1 MPSWPNSGWR
11 HDEPYPDFGAN
22 KMTPATLRQAREP
35 LTIVCVYV
43 ALYVFADWISLVQV
57 LPDTRISLW
66 NPPPACSLALLL
78 MRGMKFAPALF
89 PAAVFSDAVNGGF
102 SIGIVPALV
111 VNIIIAAGYSTVAM
125 ALRPFAGTTTGL
137 QSMRDLIGF
146 LGVVCAGVL
155 GIAASTGGALVLLH
169 VIPPDRFV
177 TAVRNF
183 WIGDVT
189 GIVGLFP
196 VLVTAP
202 SAWERLKKLPTLTSL
217 ADFLLFALM
226 LVLVLWVVFW
236 GASSKEF
243 HTFYL
248 LLLPMIWIGVR
259 HGLPWCAIAILIEQL
274 ALIFVFVWRDYSM
287 PEFIDFQLVSLAIAT
302 TGLVVGTVVT
312 ERQRTE
318 LRLRDHQAELDRM
331 ARLTTA
337 GALGSAIVHEISQ
350 PLATIAT
357 YAHACRVSLTSTLQK
372 PDFLSET
379 LAKVESE
386 SLRAG
391 KIAERL
397 RDFVSKGEM
406 QLVPLDLAEKTRKV
420 LSVLADEA
428 QSRGVEIYVQE
439 KSAGM
444 VAADRLQMEQ
454 VLLNLI
460 RNAIESA
467 AENPTWQKRVSIRV
481 RRSGRDVQVDV
492 EDNGP
497 GVNPE
502 IAAHLFEP
510 FMTGKPRGMGLGL
523 MLSRQI
529 IQSHGGDL
537 WCDHAVVA
545 GARFSFRLPALG
557 SAAHAK

>member
-1 MPSWPNSGWR
+1 
-11 HDEPYPDFGAN
+11 
-22 KMTPATLRQAREP
+22 MTPATLRNAREP

-43 ALYVFADWISLVQV
+43 ALYVFTDWISMVQV
-57 LPDTRISLW
+57 LPDTRITLW

-78 MRGMKFAPALF
+78 MRGMKFTPALF
-89 PAAVFSDAVNGGF
+89 PAAILSDTVSGGL
-102 SIGIVPALV
+102 SIGFFPTLV
-111 VNIIIAAGYSTVAM
+111 EDLIITAGYSTVAL
-125 ALRPFAGTTTGL
+125 ALRPFAGPRTGF

-146 LGVVCAGVL
+146 LGVVCVGVL
-155 GIAASTGGALVLLH
+155 GIASSIGGALVLLH
-169 VIPPDRFV
+169 VIPPDRFI
-177 TAVRNF
+177 TAARNF

-196 VLVTAP
+196 VLVTVP
-202 SAWERLKKLPTLTSL
+202 SAWERWKKLPAVTSL
-217 ADFLLFALM
+217 ADFALFALM
-226 LVLVLWVVFW
+226 LVLALWVVFW
-236 GASSKEF
+236 GTNSKEF

-248 LLLPMIWIGVR
+248 LLLPMLWIGVR

-287 PEFIDFQLVSLAIAT
+287 PEFIDFQLVSLAIAI

-357 YAHACRVSLTSTLQK
+357 YAHACRVSLTSTLQR

-379 LAKVESE
+379 LAKVELE

-391 KIAERL
+391 RIAERL

-406 QLVPLDLAEKTRKV
+406 QLAPLDLAEKTRKV
-420 LSVLADEA
+420 ISVLADEA
-428 QSRGVEIYVQE
+428 QSHGVEIYVQE
-439 KSAGM
+439 KSVGT

-460 RNAIESA
+460 RNAIELA
-467 AENPTWQKRVSIRV
+467 AESPIWQKRVSIRLH
-481 RRSGRDVQVDV
+481 RSGHDVQVDV

-510 FMTGKPRGMGLGL
+510 FMTGKRKGMGLGL

-537 WCDHAVVA
+537 WYDRAIAA

-557 SAAHAK
+557 STAHAR

>member
-1 MPSWPNSGWR
+1 
-11 HDEPYPDFGAN
+11 
-22 KMTPATLRQAREP
+22 MTPTTLRDARGP
-35 LTIVCVYV
+35 LIIVCVYM
-43 ALYVFADWISLVQV
+43 ALYVFSDWISLVQV
-57 LPDTRISLW
+57 LPDTRITLW
-66 NPPPACSLALLL
+66 NPPPAFSLALLL
-78 MRGMKFAPALF
+78 MKGLKFAPALF
-89 PAAVFSDAVNGGF
+89 PAAVLSDAVNGGF
-102 SIGIVPALV
+102 SIGVFPALV
-111 VNIIIAAGYSTVAM
+111 ADMIIAAGYTAISL
-125 ALRPFAGTTTGL
+125 ALRPFAGPSTGF

-155 GIAASTGGALVLLH
+155 GVAASISGAFVLLH

-177 TAVRNF
+177 TAARNF
-183 WIGDVT
+183 WIGNVT

-196 VLVTAP
+196 VLMTAP
-202 SAWERLKKLPTLTSL
+202 AAWERWKKQPAGSSL
-217 ADFLLFALM
+217 ADLASFALM
-226 LVLVLWVVFW
+226 LVLALWIVFW

-248 LLLPMIWIGVR
+248 LLLPMLWIGVR

-274 ALIFVFVWRDYSM
+274 SLIYVFVLRDYSM

-302 TGLVVGTVVT
+302 TGLVLGTVVT

-357 YAHACRVSLTSTLQK
+357 YAHACRVILTATPQR
-372 PDFLSET
+372 PDFLAET

-420 LSVLADEA
+420 LSVLTDEA
-428 QSRGVEIYVQE
+428 RSRGVEIYVQE
-439 KSAGM
+439 KCAVM
-444 VAADRLQMEQ
+444 ITADRLQMEQ

-460 RNAIESA
+460 RNAIEAA
-467 AENPTWQKRVSIRV
+467 AESPTWQKRVSIRL
-481 RRSGRDVQVDV
+481 RRTGGEVQVDV

-497 GVNPE
+497 GVNAD

-510 FMTGKPRGMGLGL
+510 FMTGKPKGMGLGL

-537 WCDHAVVA
+537 WYDRAVA
-545 GARFSFRLPALG
+545 MGACFSFRLPALG
-557 SAAHAK
+557 AKTDGK

>member
-1 MPSWPNSGWR
+1 MPSRPNNGWPY
-11 HDEPYPDFGAN
+11 DEPYRDFGAN
-22 KMTPATLRQAREP
+22 KMTPTSLRKARDP
-35 LTIVCVYV
+35 LIIVCVYV
-43 ALYVFADWISLVQV
+43 ALYVFSDWISLVQV
-57 LPDTRISLW
+57 LPHTRITLW
-66 NPPPACSLALLL
+66 NPPPAFSLALLL
-78 MRGMKFAPALF
+78 MKGLKFAPALF
-89 PAAVFSDAVNGGF
+89 PAAVLSDAVSGGLW
-102 SIGIVPALV
+102 IGVVPALV
-111 VNIIIAAGYSTVAM
+111 EDMIIAAGYAAVSV
-125 ALRPFAGTTTGL
+125 ALRPFAGPGTGF

-146 LGVVCAGVL
+146 LGVVCVGVL
-155 GIAASTGGALVLLH
+155 GVAASISGALVLLH

-177 TAVRNF
+177 TAARNF

-196 VLVTAP
+196 VLMTAP
-202 SAWERLKKLPTLTSL
+202 SAWERWKKLPPVTSL
-217 ADFLLFALM
+217 ADFALFALM
-226 LVLVLWVVFW
+226 LVLALWIVFW

-248 LLLPMIWIGVR
+248 LLLPMLWIGVR
-259 HGLPWCAIAILIEQL
+259 HGLSWCAIAILIEQL
-274 ALIFVFVWRDYSM
+274 SLIYVFVLRDYSM
-287 PEFIDFQLVSLAIAT
+287 LEFIDFQLVSLAIAT
-302 TGLVVGTVVT
+302 TGLVLGTVVT

-357 YAHACRVSLTSTLQK
+357 YAHACRVVLTST
-372 PDFLSET
+372 PPRPGFLGET
-379 LAKVESE
+379 LAKLESE

-420 LSVLADEA
+420 LSVLADDA
-428 QSRGVEIYVQE
+428 QSRGVEITVHE
-439 KSAGM
+439 KS
-444 VAADRLQMEQ
+444 VVKIAADRLQMEQ

-467 AENPTWQKRVSIRV
+467 AENPIWPKRVSIRL
-481 RRSGRDVQVDV
+481 RRAGCNVQVNV

-497 GVNPE
+497 GVNPD

-537 WCDHAVVA
+537 WCDLSVA
-545 GARFSFRLPALG
+545 TGACFSFRLPALG
-557 SAAHAK
+557 TNPDAR

>member
-1 MPSWPNSGWR
+1 MTT
-11 HDEPYPDFGAN
+11 PYRDFGAN
-22 KMTPATLRQAREP
+22 RMTLTSLRNARDP
-35 LTIVCVYV
+35 LIIVCVYM
-43 ALYVFADWISLVQV
+43 ALYAFSDWISLVQV
-57 LPDTRISLW
+57 LPDTRITLW
-66 NPPPACSLALLL
+66 NPPPAFSLALLL
-78 MRGMKFAPALF
+78 MKGMKFAPALF
-89 PAAVFSDAVNGGF
+89 PAAVLSDGVSGGF
-102 SIGIVPALV
+102 SIGVVPALV
-111 VNIIIAAGYSTVAM
+111 ENMIITAGYAVISV
-125 ALRPFAGTTTGL
+125 ALRPFAGPRTGF

-146 LGVVCAGVL
+146 LGVVCVGVFGVAGSISGV
-155 GIAASTGGALVLLH
+155 LVLLH

-177 TAVRNF
+177 TAARNF

-189 GIVGLFP
+189 GIIGLFP
-196 VLVTAP
+196 VLMTAP
-202 SAWERLKKLPTLTSL
+202 CAWERWKKLPVATSL
-217 ADFLLFALM
+217 ADFALFGLM
-226 LVLVLWVVFW
+226 LVLALWIVFW
-236 GASSKEF
+236 GVSSKEF

-248 LLLPMIWIGVR
+248 LLLPMMWIGMR

-274 ALIFVFVWRDYSM
+274 SLIYVFVLRDYSM

-302 TGLVVGTVVT
+302 TGLVLGTVVT

-357 YAHACRVSLTSTLQK
+357 YAHACRVVLTSTPPR
-372 PDFLSET
+372 PDFLGET
-379 LAKVESE
+379 LAKVEAE

-420 LSVLADEA
+420 LSVLADDA
-428 QSRGVEIYVQE
+428 QSRGVEISVQE
-439 KSAGM
+439 KS
-444 VAADRLQMEQ
+444 VVKIAADRLQMEQ

-467 AENPTWQKRVSIRV
+467 AESPTWQKRVSIRL
-481 RRSGRDVQVDV
+481 RRTGSEVQVDV

-497 GVNPE
+497 GVNPD

-510 FMTGKPRGMGLGL
+510 FMTGKPKGMGLGL

-537 WCDHAVVA
+537 WCDHAVTT
-545 GARFSFRLPALG
+545 GACFSFRLPALG
-557 SAAHAK
+557 SNADAR

>member
-1 MPSWPNSGWR
+1 
-11 HDEPYPDFGAN
+11 
-22 KMTPATLRQAREP
+22 MTPTSLRNAREP
-35 LTIVCVYV
+35 LMIVCVYM
-43 ALYVFADWISLVQV
+43 ALYVFTDWISMVQV
-57 LPDTRISLW
+57 LPDTRITLW
-66 NPPPACSLALLL
+66 NPPPACSLALIL
-78 MRGMKFAPALF
+78 MKGLKFAPALF
-89 PAAVFSDAVNGGF
+89 PAAVLSDSLIGGF
-102 SIGIVPALV
+102 SIGVLPALV
-111 VNIIIAAGYSTVAM
+111 VNMIIAVGYSAVAI
-125 ALRPFAGTTTGL
+125 ALRPFAGPTTGF

-146 LGVVCAGVL
+146 LGVVSVGVL
-155 GIAASTGGALVLLH
+155 SVATSTSGALVLLN
-169 VIPPDRFV
+169 VISPDRFV
-177 TAVRNF
+177 TAARNF
-183 WIGDVT
+183 WIGDIT

-196 VLVTAP
+196 VLMTAP
-202 SAWERLKKLPTLTSL
+202 SAWERWRKLPAVTSL
-217 ADFLLFALM
+217 ADCALFSLM
-226 LVLVLWVVFW
+226 LVLALWCVFW
-236 GASSKEF
+236 LAGSSAF

-274 ALIFVFVWRDYSM
+274 ALISVFVVRDYSM
-287 PEFIDFQLVSLAIAT
+287 PEFVDFQLVSLAIAI

-357 YAHACRVSLTSTLQK
+357 YAHACRVSLTATPQK
-372 PDFLSET
+372 PDFLRET
-379 LAKVESE
+379 LAKVELE

-406 QLVPLDLAEKTRKV
+406 QLVPLDLAEKTHKV

-428 QSRGVEIYVQE
+428 QSHGVEIYVQE
-439 KSAGM
+439 RSPLM
-444 VAADRLQMEQ
+444 IAADRLQMEQ
-454 VLLNLI
+454 VMLNLI
-460 RNAIESA
+460 RNAIEAA
-467 AENPTWQKRVSIRV
+467 AENAGWQKRVCIRL
-481 RRSGRDVQVDV
+481 RRSDNVVQVDV

-529 IQSHGGDL
+529 VQSHGGDL
-537 WCDHAVVA
+537 WCDPAVVT
-545 GARFSFRLPALG
+545 GARFSFWLPALE
-557 SAAHAK
+557 AKPHAR